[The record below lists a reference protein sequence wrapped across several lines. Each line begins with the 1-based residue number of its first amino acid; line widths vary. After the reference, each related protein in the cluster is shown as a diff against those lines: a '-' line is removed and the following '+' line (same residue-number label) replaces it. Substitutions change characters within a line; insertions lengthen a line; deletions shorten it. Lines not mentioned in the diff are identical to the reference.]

1 MGLRSLDV
9 LQQLPRLSDQRLNLF
24 PLFDR
29 APRKQAMLERASVL
43 FRRARPRRAAMHP
56 TQLFP
61 AHRRRPARLARWRF
75 GAAARARQHRPGIPA
90 ASLATLSAE
99 GMLE

>member
-61 AHRRRPARLARWRF
+61 RAAGDRHGLPAGVLAPQRGLASIGPVFLLRPWR
-75 GAAARARQHRPGIPA
+75 H
-90 ASLATLSAE
+90 
-99 GMLE
+99 

>member
-29 APRKQAMLERASVL
+29 APRKQAMLERVSVL
-43 FRRARPRRAAMHP
+43 FRRTRPRRARGLAPFEAVPELLLGGHDAGELHLLAD
-56 TQLFP
+56 QCRALVRL
-61 AHRRRPARLARWRF
+61 RRA
-75 GAAARARQHRPGIPA
+75 GVCHRP
-90 ASLATLSAE
+90 E
-99 GMLE
+99 GLIW